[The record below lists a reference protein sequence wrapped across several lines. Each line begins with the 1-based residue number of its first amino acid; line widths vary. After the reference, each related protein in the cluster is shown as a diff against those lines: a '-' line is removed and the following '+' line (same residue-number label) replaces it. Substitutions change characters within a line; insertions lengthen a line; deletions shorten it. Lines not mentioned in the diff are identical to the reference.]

1 MYVDI
6 TISIAVFRATI
17 YTLGDIR
24 MRAVRPTYYM
34 RSTYLIVS
42 RTYIS
47 ACKERRKGAT
57 IPPDMRHSG
66 RESHIPQTR
75 AHTHTHYYAVSVV
88 GSAVVVARR
97 ARQTIHRRLTSLY
110 PSTTPAAASRRKTTQ
125 RCHNQNISLR
135 WALCYYRRP

>member
-17 YTLGDIR
+17 YTLGHIR

-47 ACKERRKGAT
+47 ACKERRKGT

-75 AHTHTHYYAVSVV
+75 AHTLTHYYAVSVV
-88 GSAVVVARR
+88 GSEVVVARR
-97 ARQTIHRRLTSLY
+97 ARQTIV
-110 PSTTPAAASRRKTTQ
+110 
-125 RCHNQNISLR
+125 HN
-135 WALCYYRRP
+135 